1 MGQKKKVSTTL
12 ICCHA
17 TGIYS
22 TYEAIKNWL
31 YNHSRARARKALV
44 KYGRKWNARSV
55 IMKSRTKDIAAE
67 FEKAGIPQGSSNMI
81 KGYQKVVGSV
91 MGNLTQEE
99 RDAAAEEAIVWNEEQ
114 PPAEVQ
120 AE

>member
-1 MGQKKKVSTTL
+1 M
-12 ICCHA
+12 I
-17 TGIYS
+17 I
-22 TYEAIKNWL
+22 
-31 YNHSRARARKALV
+31 
-44 KYGRKWNARSV
+44 
-55 IMKSRTKDIAAE
+55 KSRTKDIVAE

-91 MGNLTQEE
+91 IGNLTQEE
-99 RDAAAEEAIVWNEEQ
+99 RDAAAEDAVQWNKEQ